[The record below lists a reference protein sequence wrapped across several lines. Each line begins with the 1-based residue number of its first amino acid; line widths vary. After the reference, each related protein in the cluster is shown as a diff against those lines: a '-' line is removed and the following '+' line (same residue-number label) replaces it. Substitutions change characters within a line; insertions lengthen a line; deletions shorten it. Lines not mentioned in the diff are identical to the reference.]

1 MKRIIL
7 IFSMLLLAACG
18 NEQVNEK
25 KSENNGTKKREPTV
39 ERAKE
44 TEETKDP
51 AEEALSRMDQEEK
64 IEQLLYVG
72 VDGTKLTPEDTE
84 MIRNGV
90 GGVLVLGG
98 NVSDERQLKQ
108 LVNAIH
114 QANEAPFPLF
124 VGVDEEGGRVT
135 RLPAPIPKF
144 PAAAVVGAKNDE
156 RLAYDIGSGL
166 ATTTS
171 HFGFNMDF
179 APVLDVNSNPGNPI
193 IGDRALSS
201 DPEAVARLGIAWM
214 RGLAEA
220 DVVPVVKHFPGHGD
234 TTVDSHVSLPKISKS
249 RKQIEEMEL
258 VPFRKAIS
266 AGADVVMVAHILY
279 PVLDP
284 EKPSSLSKKIVGGLL
299 RDDLGFD
306 GVVITDDLAMGAI
319 SESYGTEEA
328 ALTSL
333 LAGTDMVMFS
343 NASSESRESL
353 IHSIKESVENGELP
367 ASELDEKV
375 LRIIRVKQKYDLTE
389 AASTEAAS
397 TLVEQTEQLIGRT
410 R

>member
-1 MKRIIL
+1 VKRIIL
-7 IFSMLLLAACG
+7 IFCMLLAACG
-18 NEQVNEK
+18 SEQVSEK
-25 KSENNGTKKREPTV
+25 KSEKTESAKREQTV
-39 ERAKE
+39 ERVKE
-44 TEETKDP
+44 TKEKKDP
-51 AEEALSRMDQEEK
+51 AEVALSRMNQEEK

-72 VDGTKLTPEDTE
+72 VDGTKLTPEDAK

-98 NVSDERQLKQ
+98 NVSDERQLKR
-108 LVNAIH
+108 LVNTIH
-114 QANEAPFPLF
+114 EANEAPFPLF

-135 RLPAPIPKF
+135 RLPAPVPKF

-156 RLAYDIGSGL
+156 RLAYDIGSDL
-166 ATTTS
+166 ARTTS

-179 APVLDVNSNPGNPI
+179 APVLDVNSNPANPV

-201 DPEAVARLGIAWM
+201 SPEAVARLGIAWM
-214 RGLAEA
+214 RGLADG

-249 RKQIEEMEL
+249 RKQLEEMEL

-279 PVLDP
+279 PVLDA
-284 EKPSSLSKKIVGGLL
+284 EKPSSLSKKIVSGLL
-299 RDDLGFD
+299 RDDLGFE

-319 SESYGTEEA
+319 TESFGTEEA
-328 ALTSL
+328 ALSSL
-333 LAGTDMVMFS
+333 LAGADMVMFS
-343 NASSESRESL
+343 NASNESRDSL
-353 IHSIKESVENGELP
+353 IRSIKKSVENGELP
-367 ASELDEKV
+367 VRELDAKV

-389 AASTEAAS
+389 KASTKAAA
-397 TLVEQTEQLIGRT
+397 TLVKQSEQVIGRT